1 MLRLLSLV
9 LLTVVSGIPDG
20 FGIDDDYSIGIE
32 DDESQT
38 ISVML
43 EEEHP
48 HLERPSNRR
57 QMCSFMNGC
66 FGHCCDS
73 CCGFGNRC
81 DCYKL
86 PPPPPPSPPPS
97 SPSPSP
103 SPPPPPSSIGVV
115 VGIAA
120 GLVTVI
126 VIVVIVIVVSYL
138 RKQRARPELPAGA
151 VELSSTVDAPISLHN
166 VSAVPMDMRPNDA
179 ALAAAAADVH

>member
-9 LLTVVSGIPDG
+9 LLLTVVSGIPDG

-66 FGHCCDS
+66 FGHWL
-73 CCGFGNRC
+73 R
-81 DCYKL
+81 
-86 PPPPPPSPPPS
+86 
-97 SPSPSP
+97 
-103 SPPPPPSSIGVV
+103 
-115 VGIAA
+115 
-120 GLVTVI
+120 LVMRLV
-126 VIVVIVIVVSYL
+126 L
-138 RKQRARPELPAGA
+138 RLW
-151 VELSSTVDAPISLHN
+151 
-166 VSAVPMDMRPNDA
+166 
-179 ALAAAAADVH
+179 